1 MELFLIYSDYLLTEK
16 LCPARAFSATI
27 TDMNFRIRISNFCT
41 SNFTPYLYIK
51 LDTLPNKCRKNFPQK
66 NLLNLCIGSEEP
78 VLLPLVPLTHG
89 AVGWLYVGFEEFD
102 GSLNLECLR

>member
-1 MELFLIYSDYLLTEK
+1 MSLCSTLGYALLRFQRDHHRHELQNKDIQFLH
-16 LCPARAFSATI
+16 
-27 TDMNFRIRISNFCT
+27 
-41 SNFTPYLYIK
+41 IK
-51 LDTLPNKCRKNFPQK
+51 LYTLFVHQTVHPTYMTENIPQK
-66 NLLNLCIGSEEP
+66 NLLNLCIGLEEP